1 MWDHNGQGPVE
12 AVQFGPTGPVTDD
25 GDEGDDCPLELKVG
39 SATVVAREKCL
50 QKVEGANKY
59 KTTGDVRVNG
69 IDLYTTSAG
78 AGSAKSAA
86 AATITIDR
94 GAKTLMTEG
103 KVEAKVGNVVLGRAQ
118 VKWKIPQDGGQIL
131 DLAGNPAVFE
141 TGDVQG
147 RVPGP
152 ARVRSDEP
160 EDQVGRERRDPG
172 PPGAPEAVRWHGR
185 AGRDHRRHRVAR
197 EHRPGPEALEPQDS
211 RQERRARGSP
221 PSRSSSSIPSA
232 IRRGCTGRA
241 NLPPPVIQSALE
253 TEFQLLGGEFD
264 YGRAKLTFPSQC
276 IPVATAVCT

>member
-1 MWDHNGQGPVE
+1 MWAENEDDTIKRRFSRDGTSWSNVETLTPSVDSTYYNVETATARDGGGWAVWDHNGQGPVE
-12 AVQFGPTGPVTDD
+12 ASSRARRARSRTTGM
-25 GDEGDDCPLELKVG
+25 GEKDCPLELKVG

-141 TGDVQG
+141 TGDTRSSSWACPCQV
-147 RVPGP
+147 RR
-152 ARVRSDEP
+152 ARRSS
-160 EDQVGRERRDPG
+160 RDGSVEIPVHLG
-172 PPGAPEAVRWHGR
+172 LPEAVRWHGR
-185 AGRDHRRHRVAR
+185 AGRDHRRHRGCAR
-197 EHRPGPEALEPQDS
+197 TS
-211 RQERRARGSP
+211 ARG
-221 PSRSSSSIPSA
+221 
-232 IRRGCTGRA
+232 
-241 NLPPPVIQSALE
+241 
-253 TEFQLLGGEFD
+253 
-264 YGRAKLTFPSQC
+264 
-276 IPVATAVCT
+276 